1 MSRARVPA
9 LTALHHAIIGVLVGQ
24 RGSAGPAAEEEVMF
38 LDGLQVHLAGCN
50 RDEMLGLI
58 RICREGG
65 ATRDCELSASITH
78 IVVRCKHVL
87 WYLVVTRLQFRKT

>member
-1 MSRARVPA
+1 
-9 LTALHHAIIGVLVGQ
+9 
-24 RGSAGPAAEEEVMF
+24 MF

-78 IVVRCKHVL
+78 IVVRYTHVL
-87 WYLVVTRLQFRKT
+87 CYLVVTRLQFRKI